1 MQSKVY
7 FYGAAGSVTGSN
19 FLLDTGTSKIL
30 IDCGLFQGKNAGEE
44 NNWAEFPFD
53 PTTIPILINTHAH
66 IDHIGRIPLLVKR
79 GFKGRIISTEAT
91 RAMALPLLLD
101 CVGLLKHDAEL
112 YGKEPLYDEHDI
124 DAAMALWEGIPYH
137 HKVDMGGGVEVE
149 LLDAG
154 HILGSAMAK
163 FTRGSSNIV
172 FTGDLGGGNSP
183 LLPPIEDVTDA
194 QYLVMESVYGNKVR
208 PEGEQKHTR
217 DRLENV
223 IEESV
228 ARGGTLLIP
237 AFSTERTQDLLF
249 EIRTLMVEKRVPS
262 VPVYVD
268 SPLAEKMT
276 AAFLAYP
283 QYFNEEIQ
291 KRITSGE
298 NIFSFPEMHIVEDED
313 ASRRMM
319 DTQGPKIILAGS
331 GMSNGGRV
339 VGHERAILPDEKSTL
354 LIVGYQAA
362 GSLGRQLIEGAT
374 HVQIHKQK
382 VPVRCRIETIYGYS
396 AHMDGEQ
403 LVEFVN
409 KTRDTLREVFVVMGE
424 PVASSTLVQR
434 IRDYLSVKAI
444 APEAGE
450 SATIEL

>member
-1 MQSKVY
+1 
-7 FYGAAGSVTGSN
+7 
-19 FLLDTGTSKIL
+19 
-30 IDCGLFQGKNAGEE
+30 
-44 NNWAEFPFD
+44 
-53 PTTIPILINTHAH
+53 
-66 IDHIGRIPLLVKR
+66 
-79 GFKGRIISTEAT
+79 
-91 RAMALPLLLD
+91 
-101 CVGLLKHDAEL
+101 
-112 YGKEPLYDEHDI
+112 
-124 DAAMALWEGIPYH
+124 
-137 HKVDMGGGVEVE
+137 
-149 LLDAG
+149 
-154 HILGSAMAK
+154 
-163 FTRGSSNIV
+163 
-172 FTGDLGGGNSP
+172 
-183 LLPPIEDVTDA
+183 
-194 QYLVMESVYGNKVR
+194 
-208 PEGEQKHTR
+208 
-217 DRLENV
+217 
-223 IEESV
+223 
-228 ARGGTLLIP
+228 
-237 AFSTERTQDLLF
+237 
-249 EIRTLMVEKRVPS
+249 
-262 VPVYVD
+262 
-268 SPLAEKMT
+268 MT